1 MLMEPEP
8 GALIVDGSS
17 FQIAFRREGDRL
29 RASVTGVTGTLAASS
44 EYWRLVARETVSA
57 GVSMLLVIDRT
68 VGGSLTL
75 GELEQFIHDLS
86 ELGLEAVRTA
96 YVDGDTARTWQKET
110 TEILARERGFVARVF
125 DTESEASLWLRHGE
139 R

>member
-1 MLMEPEP
+1 MEPEP
-8 GALIVDGSS
+8 GGLIVDGSS
-17 FQIAFRREGDRL
+17 FQIEFRRDGDRL
-29 RASVTGVTGTLAASS
+29 RASVTGVTGTLEALS
-44 EYWRLVARETVSA
+44 EYWSLIARETVRA

-68 VGGSLTL
+68 TGGSLTL

-96 YVDGDTARTWQKET
+96 YVDVDTARSWQNEI

-125 DTESEASLWLRHGE
+125 DIESEASLWLRHGE